1 MTGIPGKEDTEW
13 HAVRETMKKLPII
26 HERRELMGKLFRVEQ
41 LDLEFSN
48 GERRR
53 YERLKSKGL
62 GAVIVVALQDQDTV
76 LLVREYAAGL
86 HHYEIGLVKGRLE
99 EGESILEAAQRE
111 LREEAGFA
119 ARELLELTAL
129 SLAPG
134 YMSHVTHV
142 VLARDLYP
150 SPLQGDEP
158 EPLDVVPWPLADLR
172 ELTLREDCTE
182 GRSIA
187 ALYIARD
194 FIARERDGKQ
204 EESGAA

>member
-1 MTGIPGKEDTEW
+1 
-13 HAVRETMKKLPII
+13 MKKLPII
-26 HERRELMGKLFRVEQ
+26 HQQRELMGKLFRVEQ

-53 YERLKSKGL
+53 YERLRSKGL
-62 GAVIVVALQDQDTV
+62 GAVIVVPMQDPETV

-99 EGESILEAAQRE
+99 QDESILEAAQRE

-119 ARELLELTAL
+119 ARELTELTAL

-134 YMSHVTHV
+134 YMTHVTHV

-150 SPLQGDEP
+150 SPLEGDEP
-158 EPLDVVPWPLADLR
+158 EPLDVVPWPLSDLR

-194 FIARERDGKQ
+194 FLAHEHDRSGERN
-204 EESGAA
+204 S